1 MAEHPGRQFTGLT
14 IDDPDDL
21 VFGSCPRPITLRSG
35 LEIGAGLVHPE
46 VNFTLPA
53 MVIDDD
59 TMDDVA
65 AQYRAM
71 VTGVCD
77 RALELAV
84 PGLVV
89 EFEMLPDM
97 TLNPAWGVRVVEV
110 LRTELDRYA
119 ERGLVSG
126 LRVTPNDIREF
137 TRPPVLR
144 EGRLLADMLRSFEA
158 SADAGAD
165 LLAVESTGGKEVHD
179 RALLDGDVP
188 GIVFSLGVLAC
199 RDMDFLWTEIV
210 DICSRTGALP
220 SGDSACGF
228 ANTAMVLADQRHI
241 PRVLAALVRA
251 LTIPRALV
259 AFERGAVG
267 PSKDCAYEGPF
278 LKAITGCP
286 VSLEGSEAAVAH
298 LSPLGN
304 IARATAD
311 LWSNESVAGTKL
323 LGGMAPTVS
332 LEQLAYATRLMN
344 TATTRHDGSA
354 RILRDLYV
362 ESDAGT
368 DPQAYL
374 LRPDV
379 VVELAREVVA
389 ERAPYARTRRVGVAA
404 LAVLRRGVSAG
415 DFTLS
420 RPEARWL
427 ERLSRAMDELP
438 DDEAEL
444 IAAVAPTLDPTK
456 VRLDQYGQADA
467 AGA

>member
-1 MAEHPGRQFTGLT
+1 MAEPARLA
-14 IDDPDDL
+14 IEDPDDL
-21 VFGSCPRPITLRSG
+21 VFGSCPRPLTLRSG
-35 LEIGAGLVHPE
+35 LQIGAGLVHPE

-53 MVIDDD
+53 MVIGAD

-65 AQYRAM
+65 AQYAEM
-71 VTGVCD
+71 LTGVCD
-77 RALELAV
+77 RALQLGA

-97 TLNPAWGVRVVEV
+97 TVQPEWGIRLVEL
-110 LRTELDRYA
+110 LRSELDRYA
-119 ERGLVSG
+119 DKGLVSG

-137 TRPPVLR
+137 ARPPVLR
-144 EGRLLADMLRSFEA
+144 EGRLLADMLRSFEG
-158 SADAGAD
+158 SAAAGAD
-165 LLAVESTGGKEVHD
+165 LLAVESTGGKEMHD

-199 RDMDFLWTEIV
+199 RDMDFLWTRIV
-210 DICSRTGALP
+210 DICRRTGVLP

-251 LTIPRALV
+251 LTVPRALV

-286 VSLEGSEAAVAH
+286 ISLEGAEAACAH

-311 LWSNESVAGTKL
+311 LWSNESVANTKL

-332 LEQLAYATRLMN
+332 VEQLVYATRLMN
-344 TATTRHDGSA
+344 AATARHDGSA
-354 RILRDLYV
+354 RMLRDLYV
-362 ESDAGT
+362 ASDAGT

-389 ERAPYARTRRVGVAA
+389 ETSPYRRTRRVGVAA
-404 LAVLRRGVSAG
+404 LAMLRRGVGLG
-415 DFTLS
+415 DFALS

-427 ERLSRAMDELP
+427 DRLSRAMDELP
-438 DDEAEL
+438 EDEDEL
-444 IAAVAPTLDPTK
+444 VAAVVPTVDPTK
-456 VRLDQYGQADA
+456 VRLDQYGLADA
-467 AGA
+467 AARA

>member
-1 MAEHPGRQFTGLT
+1 MAAFTSLA
-14 IDDPDDL
+14 IDDADDL
-21 VFGSCPRPITLRSG
+21 VFGTCPRPVTLRSG
-35 LEIGAGLVHPE
+35 LRIGAGQVHPE
-46 VNFTLPA
+46 INFTLPTMAVTADA
-53 MVIDDD
+53 MDE
-59 TMDDVA
+59 VA
-65 AQYRAM
+65 TQYRQM
-71 VTGVCD
+71 ITGVCD
-77 RALELAV
+77 RALELSAS
-84 PGLVV
+84 GLVV

-97 TLNPAWGVRVVEV
+97 TVHPEWGIRVVEL
-110 LRTELDRYA
+110 LRTELDGYA
-119 ERGLVSG
+119 DRGLVSG

-137 TRPPVLR
+137 SRPPILR
-144 EGRLLADMLRSFEA
+144 DGALVTDMLRSFEG
-158 SADAGAD
+158 SARAGAD
-165 LLAVESTGGKEVHD
+165 MLAVESTGGKEVHD
-179 RALLDGDVP
+179 GALLNADLP

-199 RDMDFLWTEIV
+199 RDMDFLWTAIV
-210 DICSRTGALP
+210 DICDRTGAVP

-311 LWSNESVAGTKL
+311 LWSNESVANSKL

-332 LEQLAYATRLMN
+332 VEQLVYATRLMN
-344 TATTRHDGSA
+344 VASARGVGSA
-354 RILRDLYV
+354 AALRDLFV
-362 ESDAGT
+362 ASDAGT
-368 DPQAYL
+368 DPQAFL

-389 ERAPYARTRRVGVAA
+389 ETSPYLRTRRVGIAA
-404 LAVLRRGVSAG
+404 LAALRRGADRG
-415 DFTLS
+415 DFALS

-427 ERLSRAMDELP
+427 DRLSRAMDEIP
-438 DDEAEL
+438 VEEDVL
-444 IAAVAPTLDPTK
+444 ISAVAPTLGPAK
-456 VRLDQYGQADA
+456 VRLDQYGLSDVA
-467 AGA
+467 AGS

>member
-1 MAEHPGRQFTGLT
+1 MS
-14 IDDPDDL
+14 ID
-21 VFGSCPRPITLRSG
+21 
-35 LEIGAGLVHPE
+35 AG
-46 VNFTLPA
+46 
-53 MVIDDD
+53 

-77 RALELAV
+77 RAIELGA

-97 TLNPAWGVRVVEV
+97 TLQPEWGIRVVEV
-110 LRTELDRYA
+110 LRAELDRYA
-119 ERGLVSG
+119 ERGLPSG

-137 TRPPVLR
+137 ARPPVLR
-144 EGRLLADMLRSFEA
+144 EGRLLEDMLRSFEG
-158 SADAGAD
+158 SAAAGAD
-165 LLAVESTGGKEVHD
+165 LLAVESTGGKELHD

-199 RDMDFLWTEIV
+199 RDMDFLWTAITEI
-210 DICSRTGALP
+210 CGRTGALP

-286 VSLEGSEAAVAH
+286 IALEGAEAAVAH

-311 LWSNESVAGTKL
+311 LWSNESVANTKL

-332 LEQLAYATRLMN
+332 VEQLVYATRLMN
-344 TATTRHDGSA
+344 TATARHDGSA
-354 RILRDLYV
+354 RVLRDLYV
-362 ESDAGT
+362 DSDAGT

-389 ERAPYARTRRVGVAA
+389 ETTPYARTRRVGTAA
-404 LAVLRRGVSAG
+404 LAVLRRGVAAG
-415 DFTLS
+415 DFALS
-420 RPEARWL
+420 RPETRWL
-427 ERLSRAMDELP
+427 DRLSRAMDELP
-438 DDEAEL
+438 DAEDEL
-444 IAAVAPTLDPTK
+444 TAAVAPTLDPAK
-456 VRLDQYGQADA
+456 VRLDQYGLVDA
-467 AGA
+467 VRA